1 MLTSDYFVT
10 VTHLLLWNG
19 HFLKCSGHPV
29 DLPMPFSPV
38 HNALKFSAVLGSLSL
53 NNSKTI
59 LPTTNRNVFN
69 VQKINKIRTSQTKGW
84 EVHIIPYT
92 EVVTKT
98 CYISSILMRI
108 YHNFRKYNFFL
119 ILHFKLWRTAR
130 TYI

>member
-69 VQKINKIRTSQTKGW
+69 VQKKKIKLGLHKQKDERYILSHTQKLL
-84 EVHIIPYT
+84 PRL
-92 EVVTKT
+92 VT
-98 CYISSILMRI
+98 I
-108 YHNFRKYNFFL
+108 
-119 ILHFKLWRTAR
+119 
-130 TYI
+130 